1 MQYYTYAYLRED
13 RTPYYIGKGQGN
25 RAYVNH
31 YREKRNCISIP
42 KNSDRILILKQNLT
56 EAEAFRHEI
65 YMISVFGRK
74 DLGTGILHNRTNGGE
89 GSSGDIRSEIF
100 KQNLSKIHKGKTL
113 SEETKKKISLA
124 NKGNQTWL
132 GKNLTDEHKK
142 KCAKSKIGN
151 TWNRKKFKLTFD
163 DGKNVEIYG
172 LRSWCRENNYSSG
185 CISAVLCGKR
195 KRHKDIVAVE
205 KLDTTS

>member
-1 MQYYTYAYLRED
+1 M
-13 RTPYYIGKGQGN
+13 
-25 RAYVNH
+25 
-31 YREKRNCISIP
+31 SI
-42 KNSDRILILKQNLT
+42 
-56 EAEAFRHEI
+56 
-65 YMISVFGRK
+65 
-74 DLGTGILHNRTNGGE
+74 
-89 GSSGDIRSEIF
+89 
-100 KQNLSKIHKGKTL
+100 
-113 SEETKKKISLA
+113 
-124 NKGNQTWL
+124 
-132 GKNLTDEHKK
+132 KK